1 MRDWFGSRQARSND
15 GSLLLLWAGQTPE
28 WVFLI
33 LLLLVELWIFSGA
46 FNKFFTHDSL
56 FYMIHVPHTWEQFRS
71 YLLAPSE
78 ERSYRP
84 LNLAVSALFRP
95 FLGVDPV
102 PYHWIPI
109 VFHLLNTLLFY
120 LLAKRILA
128 NPAAGLAAAAFWGLH
143 SVAGWITYDITYL
156 SDFLLAFLLLVSLLL
171 SMAGVRRKSRLLVAA
186 SLVVYV
192 LSLLTK
198 EAAITFPLAFWI
210 CLTLEDLRASNEPF
224 TMKRI
229 TSSAR
234 KAFLLSSLYLIIAMA
249 FAFLFVYWLESGR
262 IYAQGSASAYD
273 INPLANPLAKIK
285 YVYWALNLPD
295 VLNIYHAE
303 KNRTLALGLMSCLLT
318 IWGLD
323 ILRRR
328 GQLSVVEWAGV
339 GWLVGLNV
347 PALLL
352 SHRLAKWYLYIPL
365 MGLALAFGVLAE
377 NLRALVPEKLQRIA
391 GLVIL
396 VLLIGP
402 FLFSS
407 LVQTRSYVVAS
418 DSAYQ
423 SDLLQACLH
432 DFQQEHPVLPPQVT
446 LFFLPAF
453 EEGVSDLLSAPPID
467 RGGLFA
473 LYYPNTR
480 VQALFAHKGQL
491 LAENIGNRSDVFVL
505 QYLDRHLYDVTS
517 YMKSTGKMTLYLLP
531 TSEGEAA
538 PLLKKVPAGGRTL
551 HERYVRM
558 LLADQGAQL
567 PDDYLARRD
576 IWILQYAGGHFDD
589 LTSYYVNDTKS
600 TMLLLPTI
608 DGKAP
613 LLRTLKDDPDTA
625 ARLRQSHVRLL
636 SSDDLARLPGGSIT
650 QPDTSVFQC
659 LDGHFYD
666 VTGHFKSGGKMG
678 LFLLP
683 TFEGKIPSTL
693 RRDPK
698 CHNKLCTSPVDS
710 FFADEGSRLP
720 DDYYKRDELWILQYL
735 NGRFSD
741 ASEYYKGRHR
751 DAAWRVVRNLEDVQ
765 CSVNRAEYYPD
776 YEHFQTPTGAP
787 VFFQGSEK
795 ETLTQIGGS
804 TIVVPLYKIPG
815 DARLRFDV
823 SWMFEQGDGGWAE
836 AVLRSGGKESV
847 VFREYMLPD
856 PKRKSLL
863 WKEVSFDLQRFAN
876 QEADLVL
883 KCFNNPG
890 NNTVADWLNWRDI
903 VIETKGQPAA
913 GSR

>member
-1 MRDWFGSRQARSND
+1 MHIFFTLLTYQQSKGHQIRIFLQSSCSFGGGWEGVFYHMRDWFGSRQARSND
-15 GSLLLLWAGQTPE
+15 GSLPLLSAEQTPE
-28 WVFLI
+28 WVFLV
-33 LLLLVELWIFSGA
+33 LLLLVELWIFSGT
-46 FNKFFTHDSL
+46 FHKFFTHDSL
-56 FYMIHVPHTWEQFRS
+56 FYMINVPHTWEQFRS

-84 LNLAVSALFRP
+84 LNLAVIALFRP
-95 FLGVDPV
+95 FLGLDPV

-128 NPAAGLAAAAFWGLH
+128 NSAAGLAAAAFWGLH

-171 SMAGVRRKSRLLVAA
+171 LIQGVRRKSRLLVAA
-186 SLVVYV
+186 SLAVYV

-210 CLTLEDLRASNEPF
+210 CLTLEDLRASNEPL
-224 TMKRI
+224 TMKRV
-229 TSSAR
+229 TNSAR
-234 KAFLLSSLYLIIAMA
+234 KAFPLSSLYLIIAMA
-249 FAFLFVYWLESGR
+249 FASLFVYWLGSGR
-262 IYAQGSASAYD
+262 IYAQGSAAAYD

-303 KNRTLALGLMSCLLT
+303 KYRTLALGLMSCLLL

-328 GQLSVVEWAGV
+328 GRLSIVEWAGV

-377 NLRALVPEKLQRIA
+377 NLRALVSEKLQRIA
-391 GLVIL
+391 GFVIL

-432 DFQQEHPVLPPQVT
+432 DFQQEHPTLPPQVT
-446 LFFLPAF
+446 LYFLPAF

-467 RGGLFA
+467 RGGLFG

-480 VQALFAHKGQL
+480 VQALFAHKGQRL
-491 LAENIGNRSDVFVL
+491 PENIGNRSDVFIL
-505 QYLDRHLYDVTS
+505 QYLDGHLYDVTS

-538 PLLKKVPAGGRTL
+538 PLLKKVPAGGKTL

-558 LLADQGAQL
+558 LLADEGAQ
-567 PDDYLARRD
+567 
-576 IWILQYAGGHFDD
+576 
-589 LTSYYVNDTKS
+589 
-600 TMLLLPTI
+600 
-608 DGKAP
+608 
-613 LLRTLKDDPDTA
+613 
-625 ARLRQSHVRLL
+625 
-636 SSDDLARLPGGSIT
+636 
-650 QPDTSVFQC
+650 
-659 LDGHFYD
+659 
-666 VTGHFKSGGKMG
+666 
-678 LFLLP
+678 
-683 TFEGKIPSTL
+683 
-693 RRDPK
+693 
-698 CHNKLCTSPVDS
+698 
-710 FFADEGSRLP
+710 LP

-751 DAAWRVVRNLEDVQ
+751 DAARRVVRNLQDVQ
-765 CSVNRAEYYPD
+765 YSVNRAEYYSD

-795 ETLTQIGGS
+795 EILTQIGGS
-804 TIVVPLYKIPG
+804 TVVVPLNKIPG
-815 DARLRFDV
+815 DSRLRFDV

-847 VFREYMLPD
+847 VFREHMLPD

-863 WKEVSFDLQRFAN
+863 WKEVSFDLKRFAN

-883 KCFNNPG
+883 KCFNDPG

-903 VIETKGQPAA
+903 VIESKGQPTP
-913 GSR
+913 GSK